1 MCSGRVDP
9 AFIVRALNRG
19 ADGVLVGG

>member
-9 AFIVRALNRG
+9 AFMIRALSQG